1 MLPEVATDYSPEIFR
16 FNSAQQ
22 SLLIGVCDQQA
33 GRAMQIELVE
43 TFLDLCDT
51 RSFNRTAERLGVT
64 QSAVSGRVAALEK
77 AIGARLFNRSR
88 SGTELT
94 TEGLRFEPHAR
105 ALRHGWMEALHA
117 TRLPGTGAAALRI
130 GIQHDLIDDRFPSLI
145 GRFRET
151 LNDTA
156 LFFEADYSVQMCSDL
171 ITGTADL
178 GILFSPRAHPDLY
191 FETVGEITYQ
201 MVSSTTDRLAEVPPE
216 TYILAK
222 YSTAFSA
229 THAALHPGLSFVS
242 LSIGQSAA
250 MTSMLGSLGGSAY
263 VLRQNAGALLETG
276 RFKPVID
283 APQITQTVFCG
294 LHMRNRHRSTFRHL
308 VMLLRE
314 HFSMPDL
321 TRTRRTRRA

>member
-1 MLPEVATDYSPEIFR
+1 
-16 FNSAQQ
+16 
-22 SLLIGVCDQQA
+22 
-33 GRAMQIELVE
+33 MQMELVE

-51 RSFNRTAERLGVT
+51 RNFNRTAERLGVT

-77 AIGARLFNRSR
+77 AVGARLFNRSR

-105 ALRHGWMEALHA
+105 ALRHGWMEALNA

-130 GIQHDLIDDRFPSLI
+130 GIQHDLVDDRFPALI

-171 ITGTADL
+171 IAGAADL

-191 FETVGEITYQ
+191 FETVGEVAYH
-201 MVSSTTDRLAEVPPE
+201 MVSSTAERLSAVSADS
-216 TYILAK
+216 YILAK
-222 YSTAFSA
+222 YSPAFSA

-250 MTSMLGSLGGSAY
+250 MSSMLGSLGGSAY
-263 VLRQNAGALLETG
+263 VLRQNAEALVATG
-276 RFKPVID
+276 RFRPVAD
-283 APQITQTVFCG
+283 AAAITQTVFCG
-294 LHMRNRHRSTFRHL
+294 LHMRNRHRGAFRHL
-308 VMLLRE
+308 VGLLRE
-314 HFSMPDL
+314 HFAMPVPM
-321 TRTRRTRRA
+321 TRRRRAPA